1 MLQSVTFVLYFL
13 CASVMVCYG
22 AAGTESGWLQL
33 QCTVLVQV
41 IRSTFKY

>member
-22 AAGTESGWLQL
+22 AAGTVWLTSVTMYSSGSGYSKH
-33 QCTVLVQV
+33 
-41 IRSTFKY
+41 I